1 MACCAGSPSP
11 LAPYRL
17 RDADACPSRRLALPL
32 SERPSFLPAL
42 AILPILHPL
51 PLWCHSE
58 SLIWAIMGQGKARY
72 PHPWAKAKPDTLIP
86 STAAQN
92 TTQRFCLH
100 LLVLSAST
108 AHKPLRT

>member
-72 PHPWAKAKPDTLIP
+72 PRPLNSRTEYNLKVLP
-86 STAAQN
+86 SFLGLN
-92 TTQRFCLH
+92 SRPYP
-100 LLVLSAST
+100 
-108 AHKPLRT
+108 PL